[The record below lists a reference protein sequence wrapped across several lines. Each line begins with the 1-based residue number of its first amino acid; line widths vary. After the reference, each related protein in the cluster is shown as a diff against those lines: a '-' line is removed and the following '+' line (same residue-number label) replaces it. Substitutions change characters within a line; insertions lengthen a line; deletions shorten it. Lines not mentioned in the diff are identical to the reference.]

1 MLEWPSIDCTVLRSL
16 PAAKLAGRA
25 VAQVVQPDRR
35 QLGVPDQAVEQLA
48 EPVGFDRVTAQ
59 VGEDEP
65 AHRAL
70 EGGGGVVPAQDRDGE
85 PVECDHA
92 DAAGG
97 LNVADGELA
106 TVLLELPADQ
116 QRPVV
121 QVHIA
126 PAMHRPR
133 RGAVRPG

>member
-1 MLEWPSIDCTVLRSL
+1 VGHPIDL
-16 PAAKLAGRA
+16 PQGLPHA
-25 VAQVVQPDRR
+25 
-35 QLGVPDQAVEQLA
+35 DQAVKQLA
-48 EPVGFDRVTAQ
+48 EPVGFDGVTVG

-65 AHRAL
+65 AYVAL
-70 EGGGGVVPAQDRDGE
+70 EGGGDVVAAQDGDGE
-85 PVECDHA
+85 PVERDHA

-97 LNVADGELA
+97 LSVADSELA
-106 TVLLELPADQ
+106 TVLLELPADP